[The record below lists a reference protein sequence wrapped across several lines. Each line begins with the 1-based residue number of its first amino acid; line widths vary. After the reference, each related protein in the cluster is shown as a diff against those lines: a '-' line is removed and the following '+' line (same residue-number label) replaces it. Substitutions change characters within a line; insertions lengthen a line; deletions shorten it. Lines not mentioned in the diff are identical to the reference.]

1 MLFEIFSV
9 VFALSRQIN
18 KQKYAK
24 TFNILC
30 ASNKDFVKYQAQG
43 GGVNPTLE
51 VETSDIDET
60 YFQPGN
66 KRNMEITITAEVA
79 TLSTAVTKLLIEHRV
94 ARAVPSPRGISRHT
108 TPSPPKL
115 KCETLNQWSFCQ
127 Y

>member
-43 GGVNPTLE
+43 GGLTPPLRLRLAILMKLIFNLE
-51 VETSDIDET
+51 T
-60 YFQPGN
+60 
-66 KRNMEITITAEVA
+66 KEIW
-79 TLSTAVTKLLIEHRV
+79 K
-94 ARAVPSPRGISRHT
+94 
-108 TPSPPKL
+108 
-115 KCETLNQWSFCQ
+115 
-127 Y
+127 